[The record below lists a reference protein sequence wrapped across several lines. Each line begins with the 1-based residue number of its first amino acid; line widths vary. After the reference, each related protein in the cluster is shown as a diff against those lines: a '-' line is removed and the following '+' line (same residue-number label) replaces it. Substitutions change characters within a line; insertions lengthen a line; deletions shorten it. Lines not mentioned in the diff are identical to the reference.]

1 MKTSHTLSMIATLLL
16 IWGCGAKTPEVPTD
30 VSLKQTEDGTV
41 SVQENNVTVR
51 DANISDK
58 ERYKITFEAPPLT
71 SPFDPEI
78 INKKQPRYTTAQPE
92 ELPPPPPLTLNDKR
106 PVKLSVEKIPVGKFA
121 EVALGSVLG
130 LNYVITPEAA
140 AKTNPVSLNMAASM
154 RGEDFF
160 AIAQKIINDN
170 GLLLSKEAGSTVFIT
185 VKPPKVE
192 AKFNPSIQDTNI
204 YYGRTLDPNVPDS
217 RQITMFIPYY
227 YVEMM
232 TQFPHI
238 KNFALSSNV
247 TYQIFTDQKV
257 IMIKDLA
264 GNIKKALTY
273 VDLFDRPTMKNKT
286 AQIIPLRYVGAKNF
300 IDRVR
305 EVLPSVGVPVAK
317 KAGDLGL
324 FLQELPELQSILVIS
339 DKDEWVN
346 QLLYWR
352 DKFDSLTALG
362 DSPRMFV
369 YQVKNRKADEIVS
382 LVTGVN
388 SAKAT
393 SEAGSSTASTGTSTT
408 PAATT
413 GAKTPA
419 KTNNTS
425 NSSGGGLINDVKI
438 VADTNTNSLIIYTS
452 PERYR
457 EIETILQSIDTLPR
471 QVMVEVTIAELTLTD
486 KLSYGLEWYLKHDG
500 SSFSGTLQTVG
511 NLGLGSSGLTGSIF
525 KSTADFSALIN
536 AFAQKNQINILSRP
550 KLVVLDNQEA
560 TINVG
565 TEVPILTSSTT
576 ASSATTTDIATTQ
589 SVQYRTTGVILVV
602 KPTVNSGGVL
612 TLAINQS
619 VSEAQTNNL
628 SSISS
633 PLILNRSINTN
644 VVLRSGESVL
654 LGGLISEN
662 KSSGNSR
669 VPLFGD
675 IPLLGN
681 LFKTTSNSSTKTEL
695 VVLVKP
701 VIIESLADYS
711 TLSQAMGT
719 ISESE

>member
-1 MKTSHTLSMIATLLL
+1 M
-16 IWGCGAKTPEVPTD
+16 
-30 VSLKQTEDGTV
+30 
-41 SVQENNVTVR
+41 
-51 DANISDK
+51 
-58 ERYKITFEAPPLT
+58 
-71 SPFDPEI
+71 
-78 INKKQPRYTTAQPE
+78 
-92 ELPPPPPLTLNDKR
+92 
-106 PVKLSVEKIPVGKFA
+106 
-121 EVALGSVLG
+121 
-130 LNYVITPEAA
+130 
-140 AKTNPVSLNMAASM
+140 
-154 RGEDFF
+154 
-160 AIAQKIINDN
+160 
-170 GLLLSKEAGSTVFIT
+170 
-185 VKPPKVE
+185 
-192 AKFNPSIQDTNI
+192 
-204 YYGRTLDPNVPDS
+204 
-217 RQITMFIPYY
+217 
-227 YVEMM
+227 
-232 TQFPHI
+232 
-238 KNFALSSNV
+238 
-247 TYQIFTDQKV
+247 
-257 IMIKDLA
+257 
-264 GNIKKALTY
+264 
-273 VDLFDRPTMKNKT
+273 
-286 AQIIPLRYVGAKNF
+286 
-300 IDRVR
+300 
-305 EVLPSVGVPVAK
+305 PVAK
-317 KAGDLGL
+317 KVGDLGL

-393 SEAGSSTASTGTSTT
+393 NETSSATSSSSTSTNT
-408 PAATT
+408 ATT
-413 GAKTPA
+413 TAAKTPS
-419 KTNNTS
+419 KTNTPT
-425 NSSGGGLINDVKI
+425 SSGGGLINDVKI

-500 SSFSGTLQTVG
+500 SSFSGSLQTVG

-565 TEVPILTSSTT
+565 TEVPILTSQTT
-576 ASSATTTDIATTQ
+576 ASSTTTTDTATTQ

-644 VVLRSGESVL
+644 VVLRSGESVM

-662 KSSGNSR
+662 KSSGNNR